1 MGLFV
6 KGEFDGVVFKNAVK
20 LPREALRSGDA
31 VWLIDQAN
39 KLVVRKVKVERSERD
54 YVVVTDG
61 LNDGERI
68 ITSPI
73 ELPVSGMKVVPVS
86 KQTNK
91 LN

>member
-1 MGLFV
+1 
-6 KGEFDGVVFKNAVK
+6 
-20 LPREALRSGDA
+20 
-31 VWLIDQAN
+31 
-39 KLVVRKVKVERSERD
+39 VVRKVKVERSERD